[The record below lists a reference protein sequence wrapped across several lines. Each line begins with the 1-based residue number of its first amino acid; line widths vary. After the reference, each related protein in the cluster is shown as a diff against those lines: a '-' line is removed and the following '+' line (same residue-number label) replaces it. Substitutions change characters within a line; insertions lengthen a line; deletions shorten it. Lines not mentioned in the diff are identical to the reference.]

1 MFVTDIG
8 EGVGNINKRPEEKK
22 KKHNMNIYT
31 ENVRLSLTNTM
42 RQKLQTWSSLNSYY

>member
-8 EGVGNINKRPEEKK
+8 EGVGNMNKRIEEK

-31 ENVRLSLTNTM
+31 ENVRLSLINTM